1 MFEMSLF
8 FGFCGG
14 VYRVAHDLA
23 FYASSSSCAVLLSG
37 FLKLLY
43 RRLLLAVPNRCL
55 SICLFLSF
63 SLTIDDILLRL
74 KLLLLHL
81 HLLLLLILSFLLG
94 LLCHKQILKLK
105 EHRIAW

>member
-43 RRLLLAVPNRCL
+43 RRLLLALPNRCL
-55 SICLFLSF
+55 SICLFLF
-63 SLTIDDILLRL
+63 FRL
-74 KLLLLHL
+74 AVSCLLLG
-81 HLLLLLILSFLLG
+81 F
-94 LLCHKQILKLK
+94 
-105 EHRIAW
+105 